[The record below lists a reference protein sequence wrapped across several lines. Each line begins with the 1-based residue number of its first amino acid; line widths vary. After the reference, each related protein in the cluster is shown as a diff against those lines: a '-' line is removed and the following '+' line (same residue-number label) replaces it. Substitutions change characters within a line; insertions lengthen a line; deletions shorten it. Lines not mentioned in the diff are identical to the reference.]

1 MEVLGFW
8 HVLGFGSS
16 VIVHEILLSNP
27 PRNKDFTCKTIGL
40 TSEVR
45 EFCLFQS
52 QLFNNNNIILTLL
65 RFLEFFLGYSEAST
79 SDAEQCL
86 NPCVCLL

>member
-1 MEVLGFW
+1 MSYMEVIGFW
-8 HVLGFGSS
+8 HVLDFGSS

-52 QLFNNNNIILTLL
+52 QLFNNNIFFSLL
-65 RFLEFFLGYSEAST
+65 PFLEFFFR
-79 SDAEQCL
+79 
-86 NPCVCLL
+86 